1 MLVEWTPEAVATVTS
16 DEWEGKV
23 LVVKNGVESMCSRP
37 ADMPWTR
44 RICGAW
50 DRDSGTKNMVIRTVV
65 RAHISSGTL
74 AGSWD
79 QKALGCL
86 VPGE

>member
-1 MLVEWTPEAVATVTS
+1 MLVEWTPEAVATLTCS
-16 DEWEGKV
+16 EWESE
-23 LVVKNGVESMCSRP
+23 LAVKKGVESMCSRP

-44 RICGAW
+44 RIRGPC
-50 DRDSGTKNMVIRTVV
+50 DRDSGTKNMVIRTVA
-65 RAHISSGTL
+65 RAHISEGIS
-74 AGSWD
+74 AGSCD